1 MTDTDTDTTDTDT
14 TDLATHERNMRALA
28 TLAKRWN
35 AGLRVELLPRGTWTV
50 RAVTRRHETLA
61 GGLADAF
68 ADAVAE
74 CLDALQR
81 LTDEDDAREAEVA
94 S

>member
-1 MTDTDTDTTDTDT
+1 MTDTDT

-28 TLAKRWN
+28 TLAARWSSD
-35 AGLRVELLPRGTWTV
+35 LRVELLLRGTWTV

-61 GGLADAF
+61 GGIGATF
-68 ADAVAE
+68 ADAAAE
-74 CLDALQR
+74 CLVELQR
-81 LTDEDDAREAEVA
+81 VTDEDDAREAEVA

>member
-1 MTDTDTDTTDTDT
+1 MTDTDTA
-14 TDLATHERNMRALA
+14 DLAAHERNIRALA
-28 TLAKRWN
+28 TLAARWS
-35 AGLRVELLPRGTWTV
+35 ADLRIELLPRGTWTV

-61 GGLADAF
+61 GGIADAF

-74 CLDALQR
+74 CLDELQR
-81 LTDEDDAREAEVA
+81 LTNEDDAREAEVA